1 MGIKEYNQIQ
11 VVVFEELGI
20 IGRKDFC
27 NICAFISSLKN
38 DSNFS
43 VSFVINELKKSFEFW
58 YKKIDRLW
66 VIWYNK
72 LWMREIASDKLI
84 DWSGWNGY
92 KSFNLDVEK
101 DK

>member
-43 VSFVINELKKSFEFW
+43 VSFVINELKKSFEF
-58 YKKIDRLW
+58 
-66 VIWYNK
+66 
-72 LWMREIASDKLI
+72 
-84 DWSGWNGY
+84 
-92 KSFNLDVEK
+92 
-101 DK
+101 